1 MKKRQK
7 VIKEM
12 RKVWLSLIILLTVI
26 GIFLLI
32 FANSKYHGKYYK
44 FTYSDKNTL
53 LFNKD
58 IEGDYMIINSPDDA
72 QMYSNMIENVFKQN
86 NINKNKYESRL
97 KSFRKNMNDA
107 FFKKH
112 RLLLFYEH
120 ADKGSLNSKIMAVR
134 RGGNTV
140 YITLSKNS
148 VGSFDSGD
156 NDIYLVPI
164 DKDVDIEGIH
174 FVYKDNFVKAFI
186 FSFLLALPYI
196 IVFVS
201 IINFIVRIYD
211 SRLAR
216 AIDIKAKLRRD
227 AVIQLVIG
235 IVISLIMY
243 FIILPFFVH

>member
-12 RKVWLSLIILLTVI
+12 RKVWLSFIILLTVI
-26 GIFLLI
+26 GVFLLI

-44 FTYSDKNTL
+44 FTYSDKETL

-58 IEGDYMIINSPDDA
+58 IDGDYIILNSNDEVV
-72 QMYSNMIENVFKQN
+72 MYSQMIEGVLKE
-86 NINKNKYESRL
+86 NKVNKSKYEENL
-97 KSFRKNMNDA
+97 KSLTNDMSDA

-120 ADKGSLNSKIMAVR
+120 SDVGALKTKVMAVR

-140 YITLSKNS
+140 YITMSKHS
-148 VGSFDSGD
+148 VGSRDTGLT
-156 NDIYLVPI
+156 DIYLLPI
-164 DKDVDIEGIH
+164 DKDDDIEGIH
-174 FVYKDNFVKAFI
+174 FVYKENFAQVFI
-186 FSFLLALPYI
+186 FSCLLALPYI
-196 IVFVS
+196 IAFIS
-201 IINFIVRIYD
+201 IVNFIVRIYD

-216 AIDIKAKLRRD
+216 ACDIRRKRVKD

-235 IVISLIMY
+235 VVIAVVMY
-243 FIILPFFVH
+243 FVILSFVH